1 MSLRVP
7 QLDLQTEEASKMF
20 FYLYSPCRPV
30 QGGGSDGTTVCVPVR
45 DICAST
51 YAMRTLAPANGT
63 VFFYASRTPH

>member
-1 MSLRVP
+1 
-7 QLDLQTEEASKMF
+7 MF